1 MATVN
6 RPPPEITPKDFFES
20 WLPKEYERLKAE
32 GGPTPPDV
40 TACVRLSGEGGG
52 AWTLTLAGGQL
63 SVVDQDTADA
73 DLGIAQSVADW
84 RAVTVGQEGA
94 GGAGGGPDLTLP
106 EGVSF
111 DRWLVNPGLQQV
123 LATAKGSLRI
133 EIPGFHGRTFALSLT
148 FRGAAEPQATIT
160 IDAETIA
167 AIRAGTLPPAQAFF
181 SGKILI
187 AGDSALAMQIG
198 MAAMSQQS

>member
-6 RPPPEITPKDFFES
+6 RPPADITPKSFFET
-20 WLPKEYERLKAE
+20 WLPQEYERLKAE
-32 GGPTPPDV
+32 GGSTPPNV
-40 TACVRLSGEGGG
+40 TACVRLSGDGGG
-52 AWTLTLAGGQL
+52 TWTLALAGGQL
-63 SVVDQDTADA
+63 TVAAEDTADA
-73 DLGIAQSVADW
+73 DLGIEQSVADW
-84 RAVTVGQEGA
+84 RAVTVGEDSA
-94 GGAGGGPDLTLP
+94 GSGPDLTLP

-123 LATAKGSLRI
+123 LATARGALRI
-133 EIPGFHGRTFALSLT
+133 EIPGFHGRTFALAVT

-160 IDAETIA
+160 VDAETIA
-167 AIRAGTLPPAQAFF
+167 AIRAGTLPPMQAFF